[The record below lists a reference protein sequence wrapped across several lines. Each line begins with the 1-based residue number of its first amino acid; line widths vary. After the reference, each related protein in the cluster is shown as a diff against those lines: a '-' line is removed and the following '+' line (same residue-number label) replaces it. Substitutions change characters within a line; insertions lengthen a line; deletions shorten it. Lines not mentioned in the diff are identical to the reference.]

1 MTYETRSVRVHTL
14 TTGTSGFCP
23 IVSFMMIWSP
33 VFLKSFCWQS
43 SIESPKFKI
52 KSQSQ
57 RLKRISAGRLL
68 VFVLD
73 ALSPLTRFP
82 LSYLPSRGRSSV
94 LKTWV
99 NNLNKSSLP
108 VKCNIWHQ
116 CSVTTSS
123 KLDCVF
129 ISMWTSLALPLST
142 HQRVP
147 GHLWG
152 CHRLWGEGFFLCKV
166 QVCWWIHWLER
177 LGERGRTLELRFW
190 NESAAPPH
198 PPGYHRDSPR
208 QPPAQARTAG
218 VRTCWR
224 KVVFNPMYT
233 VLLPVEN
240 LKKKKSKMS
249 LKFLPY
255 CAADRSRTHPGR
267 LGCSWS
273 SLQTPQDSGQLRQTE
288 QTHDTELKRCAS
300 QEWNKLWRFIIHPSL
315 HSSLLILKSLNR
327 FKCRWSPSKK
337 WFPCFWP
344 EDANQL
350 VISQFYICK
359 SHAEFT
365 G

>member
-1 MTYETRSVRVHTL
+1 
-14 TTGTSGFCP
+14 
-23 IVSFMMIWSP
+23 
-33 VFLKSFCWQS
+33 
-43 SIESPKFKI
+43 
-52 KSQSQ
+52 
-57 RLKRISAGRLL
+57 
-68 VFVLD
+68 
-73 ALSPLTRFP
+73 
-82 LSYLPSRGRSSV
+82 
-94 LKTWV
+94 
-99 NNLNKSSLP
+99 
-108 VKCNIWHQ
+108 
-116 CSVTTSS
+116 
-123 KLDCVF
+123 
-129 ISMWTSLALPLST
+129 MWALPLSA

-177 LGERGRTLELRFW
+177 LGERVRTLELRFW

-198 PPGYHRDSPR
+198 PPGRHRDSPR

-240 LKKKKSKMS
+240 LKKKSQKCLWSS
-249 LKFLPY
+249 YLTVQQIDPEHIQDVSDV
-255 CAADRSRTHPGR
+255 ADHRCKHRRTPGR
-267 LGCSWS
+267 SVRLS
-273 SLQTPQDSGQLRQTE
+273 RQ
-288 QTHDTELKRCAS
+288 HDTELKRCAS

-315 HSSLLILKSLNR
+315 PSSLLILKSLNR
-327 FKCRWSPSKK
+327 FQCRWSPSKK

-350 VISQFYICK
+350 VKTQFYICK